1 MIVLLAKELGR
12 RLRNMDERDS
22 LEEKVN
28 IGRRFLQ
35 KMIDSGYDRSIR
47 EEIIK
52 AAIRKHHRDL
62 QTAKNQGRL
71 I

>member
-28 IGRRFLQ
+28 IGTRFLQ
-35 KMIDSGYDRSIR
+35 KVIDSGYYRSIR

-62 QTAKNQGRL
+62 QAAKNQGRL